1 MLKIVLLIL
10 LILILILIL
19 AFAISGPFTRRLR
32 TTHYELNSKKIK
44 GEINAVFISD
54 FHNCGNIKKIVGMV
68 DEYSP
73 DLVLFGG
80 DLADRI
86 SLDKKSLK
94 LAEILSKKYKCYFA
108 PGNHEY
114 HLESPED
121 FFEKLENMGI
131 TVLEEQ
137 LCTVIVNGNKIQ
149 ICGVYDGEKLSSYG
163 DKTQLETVSDNSNKE
178 LYRILLAHFPMYVK
192 SYLRRGFD
200 LILSGHEHGGIVGIP
215 KGNKNENK
223 GLIGHKGFF
232 PRFSGGEYSSHHC
245 TMIVSR
251 GISSMPYNLIVPR
264 FFNRPEL
271 VTISIKGI
279 KKNG

>member
-10 LILILILIL
+10 LILILAFVILGL
-19 AFAISGPFTRRLR
+19 FTRRLR
-32 TTHYELNSKKIK
+32 TTHYELTSKKIK
-44 GEINAVFISD
+44 GKITAVFISD

-80 DLADRI
+80 DLADRF
-86 SLDKKSLK
+86 SLDEKSIE

-114 HLESPED
+114 HLPSPEE
-121 FFEKLENMGI
+121 FFEKLKNMGI

-137 LCTVIVNGNKIQ
+137 LCTVSVKGNKIQ

-163 DKTQLETVSDNSNKE
+163 DKTQLETVSNNSNKE
-178 LYRILLAHFPMYVK
+178 LYRVLLAHFPMYVK

-215 KGNKNENK
+215 KGNK

-232 PRFSGGEYSSHHC
+232 PRFSAGEYSSHHC

-251 GISSMPYNLIVPR
+251 GISSMPYNLIIPR

-279 KKNG
+279 EKNG

>member
-1 MLKIVLLIL
+1 MLKFILLALLIV
-10 LILILILIL
+10 IL
-19 AFAISGPFTRRLR
+19 AFVICGLFTRRLR
-32 TTHYELNSKKIK
+32 TTHYDLHSKKIK
-44 GEINAVFISD
+44 GKISAVFISD
-54 FHNCGNIKKIVGMV
+54 FHNCGNIKRIVSFV

-86 SLDKKSLK
+86 SQDKRALQ
-94 LAEILSKKYKCYFA
+94 LAKILSKKYKCFFA

-114 HLESPED
+114 HLESPEN
-121 FFEKLENMGI
+121 FFVSLKNMGV

-137 LCTVIVNGNKIQ
+137 ICTVKVNGNRIQ
-149 ICGVYDGEKLSSYG
+149 ICGVYDGEKLSSYC
-163 DKTQLETVSDNSNKE
+163 DRTQLETVSDNSNRE

-215 KGNKNENK
+215 KGNKGENR
-223 GLIGHKGFF
+223 GLFGHSGFF
-232 PRFSGGEYSSHHC
+232 PKFSGGEYSSHHC

-251 GISSMPYNLIVPR
+251 GVSSMPYNLIIPR

-271 VTISIKGI
+271 VTLTIKGI
-279 KKNG
+279 EKNG

>member
-1 MLKIVLLIL
+1 MLKIIL
-10 LILILILIL
+10 LALIIFIV
-19 AFAISGPFTRRLR
+19 AFVVCGLFTRKLR

-44 GEINAVFISD
+44 GAISAVFISD
-54 FHNCGNIKKIVGMV
+54 FHNCGNIKRIVNLV

-80 DLADRI
+80 DLADRL
-86 SLDKKSLK
+86 SLDKKSLEF
-94 LAEILSKKYKCYFA
+94 AEILSKKYKCYFA

-114 HLESPED
+114 YLPSPEE
-121 FFEKLENMGI
+121 FFEKLKNMGI

-137 LCTVIVNGNKIQ
+137 LCTLSVKGNKIQ

-163 DKTQLETVSDNSNKE
+163 DKTQLQTVSDNSNKE

-215 KGNKNENK
+215 KGSKSENK
-223 GLIGHKGFF
+223 GLFGHSGFF
-232 PRFSGGEYSSHHC
+232 PKFSGGEYSSHHC

-251 GISSMPYNLIVPR
+251 GVSSMPYNLIIPR

-271 VTISIKGI
+271 VTISIKGTD
-279 KKNG
+279 KNG

>member
-1 MLKIVLLIL
+1 MLKIIL
-10 LILILILIL
+10 LALIIVIV
-19 AFAISGPFTRRLR
+19 AFVVCGLFTRKLR
-32 TTHYELNSKKIK
+32 ATHYELNSKKIK
-44 GEINAVFISD
+44 GEISAVFISD
-54 FHNCGNIKKIVGMV
+54 FHNCGNIKRIVNLV

-86 SLDKKSLK
+86 SQDKKSLK
-94 LAEILSKKYKCYFA
+94 LAENLSKNYKCYFA

-114 HLESPED
+114 HLPSPEE
-121 FFEKLENMGI
+121 FFEKLKNMGI

-137 LCTVIVNGNKIQ
+137 ICTVMVNGNKIQ

-163 DKTQLETVSDNSNKE
+163 DKTQLQTVSDNSNKE

-215 KGNKNENK
+215 KRNKNENK
-223 GLIGHKGFF
+223 GLIGHSGFF
-232 PRFSGGEYSSHHC
+232 PKFSGGEYSSRHC

-251 GISSMPYNLIVPR
+251 GVSSMPYNLIIPR

-271 VTISIKGI
+271 VTISIKGTD
-279 KKNG
+279 KNG

>member
-1 MLKIVLLIL
+1 MLKIIL
-10 LILILILIL
+10 LALIFFIM
-19 AFAISGPFTRRLR
+19 AFVVCGLFTRRLR
-32 TTHYELNSKKIK
+32 TNHYDLYSKKIN
-44 GEINAVFISD
+44 GEISAVFISD
-54 FHNCGNIKKIVGMV
+54 FHNCGNIKKIVGME

-163 DKTQLETVSDNSNKE
+163 DKTQLETVSNNSNKE

-232 PRFSGGEYSSHHC
+232 PKFSGGEYSSHHS

-279 KKNG
+279 EKNG

>member
-1 MLKIVLLIL
+1 MLKIIL
-10 LILILILIL
+10 LALIIFIV
-19 AFAISGPFTRRLR
+19 AFVVCGLFTRKLR
-32 TTHYELNSKKIK
+32 TTHYDLYSKKIK
-44 GEINAVFISD
+44 GKISAVFISD
-54 FHNCGNIKKIVGMV
+54 FHNCGNIKRIVNLV

-80 DLADRI
+80 DLADRL
-86 SLDKKSLK
+86 SLDKKSLE

-114 HLESPED
+114 YLPSPEK
-121 FFEKLENMGI
+121 FFENLKNMGI

-137 LCTVIVNGNKIQ
+137 ICTVVVNGNKIQ

-163 DKTQLETVSDNSNKE
+163 DKTQLQTVSDNSNKE

-215 KGNKNENK
+215 KGDKSEKK
-223 GLIGHKGFF
+223 GLIGHSGFF
-232 PRFSGGEYSSHHC
+232 PKFSGGEYSSHHC

-251 GISSMPYNLIVPR
+251 GVSSMPYNLIIPR

-271 VTISIKGI
+271 VTISIKGTD
-279 KKNG
+279 KNG

>member
-1 MLKIVLLIL
+1 MLKIIL
-10 LILILILIL
+10 LALIIFIV
-19 AFAISGPFTRRLR
+19 AFVVCGLFTRKLR
-32 TTHYELNSKKIK
+32 TTHYELYSKKIK
-44 GEINAVFISD
+44 GEISAVFISD
-54 FHNCGNIKKIVGMV
+54 FHNCGNIKKIVNLV
-68 DEYSP
+68 DEYPP

-114 HLESPED
+114 HLESPEE

-149 ICGVYDGEKLSSYG
+149 ICGVYDGEKRSSYG
-163 DKTQLETVSDNSNKE
+163 DKTQLETVSNNSNKE

-232 PRFSGGEYSSHHC
+232 PKFSGGEYSSHHS

-279 KKNG
+279 EKNG

>member
-1 MLKIVLLIL
+1 
-10 LILILILIL
+10 
-19 AFAISGPFTRRLR
+19 S
-32 TTHYELNSKKIK
+32 
-44 GEINAVFISD
+44 
-54 FHNCGNIKKIVGMV
+54 
-68 DEYSP
+68 
-73 DLVLFGG
+73 
-80 DLADRI
+80 
-86 SLDKKSLK
+86 
-94 LAEILSKKYKCYFA
+94 
-108 PGNHEY
+108 
-114 HLESPED
+114 
-121 FFEKLENMGI
+121 
-131 TVLEEQ
+131 
-137 LCTVIVNGNKIQ
+137 
-149 ICGVYDGEKLSSYG
+149 
-163 DKTQLETVSDNSNKE
+163 
-178 LYRILLAHFPMYVK
+178 K

-279 KKNG
+279 EKNG